1 MGFLSLGG
9 RTTRLK
15 FWLCAFLQTFLLAVL
30 GAVFY
35 VYAMTIPG
43 AYENGGP
50 TPFPTGLPMQAG
62 ATVWFVALAV
72 LLWSVLCNGV
82 RRLHDRGK
90 SGWWLLLFWALP
102 NGLSGAARQ
111 LAMTHSIPDGMAM
124 TLLALCGLLFLWGLA
139 EMGFLK
145 GDSGDNRFG
154 PDPLAA

>member
-1 MGFLSLGG
+1 M
-9 RTTRLK
+9 
-15 FWLCAFLQTFLLAVL
+15 
-30 GAVFY
+30 
-35 VYAMTIPG
+35 
-43 AYENGGP
+43 
-50 TPFPTGLPMQAG
+50 
-62 ATVWFVALAV
+62 

-102 NGLSGAARQ
+102 NGLSGGARQ